1 MGLMLD
7 GKYLID
13 DPAPD
18 TSASGQFERAR
29 STLRD
34 PIPKGATP
42 SRLHLFAAWNCPW
55 AHRALLMRAVL
66 GLDDISVS
74 YALPRRTDQGW
85 VFEDEPLLGATA
97 MHQVYATGADA
108 YTGRVTV
115 PVLWDRETGRIINN
129 ESADIVRALGDA
141 FAPGH
146 MCNPDNG
153 EAITRWND
161 LIYPT
166 LNNGVYRAGFARTQ
180 GAHDKAVAEVFAT
193 LDQIENQV
201 ARTRYLTGP
210 ALSEADIRL
219 FPTLARFDI
228 AYHSAFKCNLRR
240 LIDYPNLW
248 AYARDIYQTPGVAE
262 TVKFD
267 VYRKGYHSPS
277 ELRNPLGIVPV
288 GPQND
293 WSAPHGRG

>member
-180 GAHDKAVAEVFAT
+180 GAYDKAVAEVFAT

-201 ARTRYLTGP
+201 AQTRYLTGP

-219 FPTLARFDI
+219 FPTLARFDV